1 MTRRLVLI
9 MIVIAGAF
17 AVRAG
22 MAAAAQR
29 RANVQAAKDIESI
42 TCGQSPAAAPAE
54 FSYDQVMKEIE
65 ATSASL
71 KKNLDGTGAQGVD
84 EVILNERGGLIR
96 MAQGKLSKPPT
107 TEQLQVCTVAA
118 QQDAAKLQGLLKE
131 IQNFW
136 ASFET
141 EDAVDL
147 AKNAQDAAAKVIDKV
162 KTKDF
167 DAAQEAFGTIRESCR
182 DCHFSHRETT
192 NNGFVIKP

>member
-9 MIVIAGAF
+9 AIVFAGVFAAGA
-17 AVRAG
+17 A
-22 MAAAAQR
+22 MTAAAQR
-29 RANVQAAKDIESI
+29 RANVQTAKDIESI
-42 TCGQSPAAAPAE
+42 TCGQAPAAIHTE
-54 FSYDQVMKEIE
+54 FSYDQVMKEIDV
-65 ATSASL
+65 TSASL

-96 MAQGKLSKPPT
+96 MAQGKLAKPPAP
-107 TEQLQVCTVAA
+107 EQLQVCTVAA

-136 ASFET
+136 ASFDT
-141 EDAVDL
+141 EDAADL
-147 AKNAQDAAAKVIDKV
+147 AKSAQDAASKLMDKV

-167 DAAQEAFGTIRESCR
+167 DGAQEAFGTIRETCR

-192 NNGFVIKP
+192 ANGFIIKP